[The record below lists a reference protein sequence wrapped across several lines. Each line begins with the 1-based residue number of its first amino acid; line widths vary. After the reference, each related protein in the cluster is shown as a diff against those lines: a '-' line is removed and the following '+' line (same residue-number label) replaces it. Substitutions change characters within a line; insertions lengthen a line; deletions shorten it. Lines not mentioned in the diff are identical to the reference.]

1 MLLDD
6 LIWIDRERMGG
17 QPCFRGSRVP
27 VQHLIDYIEGGSTLD
42 EFLKDFPTV
51 SRHQAIELLKLGQEQ
66 LIECVSCRTIVFA
79 PT

>member
-1 MLLDD
+1 
-6 LIWIDRERMGG
+6 MGG

-51 SRHQAIELLKLGQEQ
+51 SRHQAIEVLRLGQEE
-66 LIECVSCRTIVFA
+66 LIECVSRHMSVCPPA
-79 PT
+79 